1 MANPLTLMLPLDPS
15 KNITELLT
23 KIAANKGA
31 LDGALAKVG
40 TVHYARFILFDRSK
54 EDLRPSLG
62 PEGLGKGPFAF
73 GVITAFDGDFETY
86 TQQFIDEI
94 GFLFDLGLSF
104 TTDGQSIIPVQKHP
118 KEFIEYVRNHN
129 LSVHAPN
136 EGLFNA
142 YPFTVKQILMQSTH
156 PHPKPKPKPQY

>member
-15 KNITELLT
+15 KNVTELLT
-23 KIAANKGA
+23 KIAANQAA
-31 LDGALAKVG
+31 LNGALASVG

-54 EDLRPSLG
+54 EDLRPTIG
-62 PEGLGKGPFAF
+62 PDGAVGKGPFAF
-73 GVITAFDGDFETY
+73 GVITEFDGEFETY
-86 TQQFIDEI
+86 TQQFIDKI

-104 TTDGQSIIPVQKHP
+104 TTDGQSLIPVQKHP
-118 KEFIEYVRNHN
+118 QEFIDYVRAHN

-142 YPFTVKQILMQSTH
+142 YPLTVHQILAKKPQPS
-156 PHPKPKPKPQY
+156 KPKPKY